1 MDPALVNPQGDRTSQ
16 LIVHSKSS
24 ARWGSVDPALDG
36 LVSELEAHLGID
48 DLLLTAEMGR

>member
-1 MDPALVNPQGDRTSQ
+1 MDPALLNPQGDRTSQ

-48 DLLLTAEMGR
+48 DLLLTPEMGR